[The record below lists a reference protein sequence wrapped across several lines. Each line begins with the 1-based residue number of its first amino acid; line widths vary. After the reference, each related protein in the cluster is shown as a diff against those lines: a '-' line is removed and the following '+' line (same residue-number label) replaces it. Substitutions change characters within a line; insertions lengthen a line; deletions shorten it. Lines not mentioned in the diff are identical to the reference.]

1 MKEIKTRVTL
11 NEFFF
16 AYFIEDTATK
26 QCNLNSNNV
35 KIIHIS
41 VVKGNQIK
49 IEFKI
54 LATNTLHF
62 ILFRPINNKTLK
74 ELADYV
80 SIKDWIYKEV
90 DANNNE
96 ILPTNIPEKI
106 SLELKEVAW
115 ITIYTYYMLYV
126 DKYSKLKDVRGGFW
140 CINKLR
146 VFPFVLEWKK
156 RYNNFSKDELESMK

>member
-1 MKEIKTRVTL
+1 MNESVVTL

-16 AYFIEDTATK
+16 AYFINDKASK

-41 VVKGNQIK
+41 VVKENQIR

-54 LATNTLHF
+54 LATNTIHF
-62 ILFRPINNKTLK
+62 ILFRPINSKTLK

-90 DANNNE
+90 DVNNNE
-96 ILPTNIPEKI
+96 ILPTKI
-106 SLELKEVAW
+106 SDKIALELREVAW
-115 ITIYTYYMLYV
+115 ITIYTYYMLYA
-126 DKYSKLKDVRGGFW
+126 DKYSKLEDVMGGFW

-146 VFPFVLEWKK
+146 VYPLILEWKK
-156 RYNNFSKDELESMK
+156 RYNNFSEEELKNRK